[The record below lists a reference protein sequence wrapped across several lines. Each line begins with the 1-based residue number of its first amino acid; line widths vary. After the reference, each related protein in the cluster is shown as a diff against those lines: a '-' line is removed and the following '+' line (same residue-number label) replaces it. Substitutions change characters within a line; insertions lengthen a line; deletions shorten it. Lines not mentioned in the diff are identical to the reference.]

1 MVCNTDSKIE
11 NTQMLTHFFYYFA
24 SWKTS
29 CSNISF
35 FTVDCLHALKEH
47 TITLNNYNTDT

>member
-11 NTQMLTHFFYYFA
+11 NTQMLTFFLLFCFME
-24 SWKTS
+24 TS

-47 TITLNNYNTDT
+47 TITLNYYNTDT